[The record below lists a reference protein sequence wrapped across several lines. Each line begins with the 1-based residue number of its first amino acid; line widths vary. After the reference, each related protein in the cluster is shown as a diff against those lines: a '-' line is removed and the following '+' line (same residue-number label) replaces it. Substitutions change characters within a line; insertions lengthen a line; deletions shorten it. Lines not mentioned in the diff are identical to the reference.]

1 MLEAR
6 LLTKY
11 YGHTAAIRAVSFTV
25 APGEILGYL
34 GSNGAGKST
43 TVKILTGL
51 IAPSEGQIFYQER
64 SVHDDL
70 TAFQRRLGYVPEEA
84 HLYPHLSGREYLQL
98 VGRLRGMPRRVLEP
112 KMDEFLR
119 LFSLWSDRHAALSS
133 YSKGMRQK
141 ILLSAALLHNPDVL
155 ILDEPFSGLDVTSAL
170 MLRSLL
176 RALAAQ
182 GKIILYSSH
191 VLEVVE
197 KVCSKVLILRKGEVV
212 AYDSINRL
220 RELMSPLSLEG
231 VFAQLVNAE
240 DSDALA
246 GQVLDVM
253 TSGDSGRPSSEKAK
267 TSRALGTSPP
277 EPPVAMGL
285 RLYRALAGAF
295 PHEFQNVYGEELLQV
310 TETAIT
316 PIWKRYGVLGLG
328 RLLLD
333 IAIRVLIEHLA
344 EFWQD
349 VRNGLRTLVASP
361 GFTIVAVLSLSLA
374 ICIATCAFSEMN
386 GMALRTLPGVQKPGD
401 LVTLQSPVSYPS
413 YRRFRQQHDLFVST
427 MAYAAPVPFAV
438 DVGGNTHRAWG
449 HLVNSSYFSTLGVRP
464 ALGTYFDPS
473 EQRNDRA
480 PTVVVSHRFWQDRLG
495 GDPLMIG
502 KNLRV
507 DGRPFT
513 ILGVAQADF
522 LGASPLLFPADIWM
536 PVTAGRSVAPELAD
550 NALERRDISMFFVVG
565 RLKSGISTPR
575 AEAELDATAERFE
588 QDRVDFDKNTQK
600 HRRILLAEGGKLF
613 PLRKQDLPFFTSF
626 FTIMAA
632 LVMLIACSNV
642 ANMMLARAA
651 RRRREIAIR
660 LAMGASR
667 GRLIRQLL
675 TESMVLAIAA
685 GVVGFVASLWLMT
698 LASQVQMPFPMPVAY
713 DLRPDAHVL
722 VLTVV
727 LSLCTGL
734 LFGLAPALQATRA
747 DLVSALKD
755 GGNLFFRTH
764 RRVSLRNLLIVW
776 QVAGSLTLLV
786 ILGLLSFGI
795 QTTLGIQA
803 GINPKNLYSIA
814 LDPVRDGY
822 SSAQS
827 AAFLN
832 RLLDRVKALPSVKAA
847 TLTETVPVSI
857 PGTWMRVS
865 SAGSE
870 ERMTIAAIK
879 HVIGSDY
886 FETTGIPVL
895 LGRGFRKQDEAD
907 NSTTAIISETLARQ
921 LWKSKESV
929 GRSLDVGNGEIM
941 PAMGLWPGSFDH
953 RPTVSGSGLQRFEV
967 IGVAANVT
975 EDILVGKPRPAIY
988 FPLRPSTYSH
998 PSLQGITL
1006 MVRTIPGVDALS
1018 MVRREIA
1025 AIDERITP
1033 VNGRSMEDQIDRFM
1047 APLRMAA
1054 WTYAFIGAFGL
1065 VLAGVGLAGVTAYAV
1080 AQRIREIGIRI
1091 ALGAK
1096 RGAVLSLVMKEGLVL
1111 IIAGTAFGM
1120 CGGWVEAR
1128 MLASMNSSVGTVT
1141 STSTSDPTVLVG
1153 APLLLALL
1161 ALIACYLPA
1170 RRSTRI
1176 DPAVA
1181 LRQE

>member
-25 APGEILGYL
+25 ERGEILGYL

-51 IAPSEGQIFYQER
+51 IEPSEGQIFYQGR
-64 SVHDDL
+64 SVRDDL
-70 TAFQRRLGYVPEEA
+70 TSFQRRLGYVPEEA
-84 HLYPHLSGREYLQL
+84 RLYPHLSGREYLQL
-98 VGRLRGMPRRVLEP
+98 VGRLRGMPRQALEP

-119 LFSLWSDRHAALSS
+119 LFSLWNDRNAALSS

-155 ILDEPFSGLDVTSAL
+155 ILDEPFSGLDATSAL

-176 RALAAQ
+176 RALAGQ
-182 GKIILYSSH
+182 GKVILYSSH

-220 RELMSPLSLEG
+220 RELVSQPSLEG
-231 VFAQLVNAE
+231 VFAQLVEAE
-240 DSDALA
+240 DSDILA
-246 GQVLDVM
+246 GRILDVM
-253 TSGDSGRPSSEKAK
+253 NSGDNGLPSPGK
-267 TSRALGTSPP
+267 TKISSSHP

-285 RLYRALAGAF
+285 RLYRALTGAF
-295 PHEFQNVYGEELLQV
+295 PHEFQNVYGEELLRV
-310 TETAIT
+310 GETAIK
-316 PIWKRYGVLGLG
+316 PIWRRYGVLGLV

-333 IAIRVLIEHLA
+333 VAIRVPIEYLA
-344 EFWQD
+344 EFRQD
-349 VRNGLRTLVASP
+349 LRYGLRALLASP
-361 GFTIVAVLSLSLA
+361 GSTVVALLSLSLG

-386 GMALRTLPGVQKPGD
+386 GMALRTLPGVQKPGE
-401 LVTLQSPVSYPS
+401 LVTLQSPASYPS
-413 YRRFRQQHDLFVST
+413 YKRFHQQYDLFAST

-438 DVGGNTHRAWG
+438 EIAGNTQRIWG
-449 HLVNSSYFSTLGVRP
+449 HLVSPSYFATLGVRP
-464 ALGTYFDPS
+464 TLGRYFGPGE
-473 EQRNDRA
+473 EQNSRMPA
-480 PTVVVSHRFWQDRLG
+480 IVVSHRFWQDRLG
-495 GDPLMIG
+495 GDPSIVG
-502 KNLRV
+502 KSLRL

-536 PVTAGRSVAPELAD
+536 PVSAGRGVVPELAD
-550 NALERRDISMFFVVG
+550 NALERRDVTMFFVVG
-565 RLKSGISTPR
+565 RLKSGISTSR
-575 AEAELDATAERFE
+575 AEVELDAIAQQFER
-588 QDRVDFDKNTQK
+588 DRVDVDRDSQK

-626 FTIMAA
+626 FTIVAA

-642 ANMMLARAA
+642 ANMMLARAS

-667 GRLIRQLL
+667 GRLVRQLL
-675 TESMVLAIAA
+675 TESIVVAAAA
-685 GVVGFVASLWLMT
+685 GVVGFFASLWLMT

-713 DLRPDAHVL
+713 DFRPDAHVL
-722 VLTVV
+722 VLTFV
-727 LSLCTGL
+727 LSLCTAL
-734 LFGLAPALQATRA
+734 LFGLAPALQATRT
-747 DLVSALKD
+747 DLAPALKE
-755 GGNLFFRTH
+755 GANLFFPTH
-764 RRVSLRNLLIVW
+764 RRFSLRNLLIVW

-786 ILGLLSFGI
+786 VLGLLSLGI

-803 GINPKNLYSIA
+803 GINPRNLYSIA

-822 SSAQS
+822 TGAQA
-827 AAFLN
+827 AAFLH
-832 RLLDRVKALPSVKAA
+832 RVLDRVKALPAVEAA

-857 PGTWMRVS
+857 PGSWTRVS
-865 SAGSE
+865 ATAGE
-870 ERMTIAAIK
+870 EKMTVAAIQ
-879 HVIGSDY
+879 HVVGTGY
-886 FETTGIPVL
+886 FETAYIAMMV
-895 LGRGFRKQDEAD
+895 GRTFRRQDEVE
-907 NSTTAIISETLARQ
+907 NSTTAIISEALARR
-921 LWKSKESV
+921 LWNGKEAV
-929 GRSLDVGNGEIM
+929 GRWIDVRNGEI
-941 PAMGLWPGSFDH
+941 AAATGLWPGSFDR
-953 RPTVSGSGLQRFEV
+953 RPTATGSGLGRFEV
-967 IGVAANVT
+967 IGEAANVT
-975 EDILVGKPRPAIY
+975 EDIVVGKPRPAIY
-988 FPLRPSTYSH
+988 FPLRPSSYSR
-998 PSLQGITL
+998 PSLEGITL

-1018 MVRREIA
+1018 MVRREIS
-1025 AIDERITP
+1025 AIDDRIVP
-1033 VNGRSMEDQIDRFM
+1033 VNARSMEDQVSRFM

-1054 WTYAFIGAFGL
+1054 WTYALIGAFGL

-1080 AQRIREIGIRI
+1080 ARRTREIGIRI

-1096 RGAVLSLVMKEGLVL
+1096 RGSVLSLVMKEGLIL
-1111 IIAGTAFGM
+1111 IIAGTAVGM
-1120 CGGWVEAR
+1120 CGAWAGAR

-1161 ALIACYLPA
+1161 AFLACFLPA

-1176 DPAVA
+1176 DPVVA